1 MVKFDASFMRYLDK
15 DQFRV
20 LTAIEMGMRNHEL
33 VPKQMIANIAGIR
46 GAGAFRGLVELHKN
60 KLVWHSS
67 APYDG
72 FKLTYLGYDFLALNT
87 FQKRNLVTG
96 VGRKIG
102 TGKESDIYIVNGII
116 KPPKAPGEESDDD
129 DDDDEEEEES
139 LKEIARRGPPPTRNM
154 ALKLHRLGRTSFRA
168 VKSKR
173 DYLKNRKTSNWLYLS
188 RLAAMKEY
196 AFMKVLHDHGFPVPE
211 PISVNRHAV
220 LMELCEGTRLANVT
234 ELQRPGDAYEIIM
247 ELIVRLG
254 NHGLIH
260 CDCNEFNLILKEDE
274 ETGDVEIKLIDFPQ
288 MVSTSHINAEFY
300 FDRDVNCIRTFFKR
314 RFNFESE
321 LYPVFTR
328 DIVKSVSLDVEVAAS
343 GYNPTAE
350 NDSLLESVTEAHNID
365 GERSEERD
373 YEDEE
378 GGEEEEEEEVDDDEN
393 EDKDDEEEEN
403 NDNEEDDDKKESDEN
418 EDDDEENEEYYDEQ
432 GGIVIDKKQIIKSAQ
447 NKVGIKHKA
456 PVRKLGHTQKNR
468 KKRLVRD
475 HIKDSI
481 F

>member
-1 MVKFDASFMRYLDK
+1 MVKFDASFLRYLDK

-46 GAGAFRGLVELHKN
+46 GSGAFRGLVELHKN

-87 FQKRNLVTG
+87 FQKRGLLTG

-102 TGKESDIYIVNGII
+102 TGKESDIYVVSGLA
-116 KPPKAPGEESDDD
+116 KPPKSDGGEEEEEE
-129 DDDDEEEEES
+129 EEEEES
-139 LKEIARRGPPPTRNM
+139 LEEIARKAPPETRLM

-173 DYLKNRKTSNWLYLS
+173 DYLKNKKTTNWLYLS

-220 LMELCEGTRLANVT
+220 LMELCEGTRLANIT

-254 NHGLIH
+254 SHGLIH

-274 ETGDVEIKLIDFPQ
+274 ETGDV
-288 MVSTSHINAEFY
+288 
-300 FDRDVNCIRTFFKR
+300 
-314 RFNFESE
+314 
-321 LYPVFTR
+321 
-328 DIVKSVSLDVEVAAS
+328 
-343 GYNPTAE
+343 
-350 NDSLLESVTEAHNID
+350 
-365 GERSEERD
+365 
-373 YEDEE
+373 
-378 GGEEEEEEEVDDDEN
+378 
-393 EDKDDEEEEN
+393 
-403 NDNEEDDDKKESDEN
+403 
-418 EDDDEENEEYYDEQ
+418 
-432 GGIVIDKKQIIKSAQ
+432 
-447 NKVGIKHKA
+447 
-456 PVRKLGHTQKNR
+456 
-468 KKRLVRD
+468 
-475 HIKDSI
+475 
-481 F
+481 